1 VNESRREEEEDGR
14 GVREREDRHAWE
26 ELRQRMELWERE
38 RERHTGRNIAYLD
51 FGIPT
56 VGFFTLVP

>member
-1 VNESRREEEEDGR
+1 MRGAEVEDGVV
-14 GVREREDRHAWE
+14 G
-26 ELRQRMELWERE
+26 E